1 MSEPAIA
8 RSNETTEASSGT
20 MTETTNETSN
30 PVSDETSNQT
40 SSPPSDDAIGEAV
53 RAIVAESLGRP
64 ITDVQLT
71 SVLMAELGA
80 ESLDFL
86 DIVFRIER
94 EFKIEIT
101 RGEMERAAR
110 GDMTPEE
117 FAPSGVISEAG
128 LARLRELMPE
138 AADRIGPGLRPSTIL
153 SLFSTRTFA
162 NMVIAKRDG
171 RSA

>member
-1 MSEPAIA
+1 MSEPATEKTIA
-8 RSNETTEASSGT
+8 DH
-20 MTETTNETSN
+20 TNET
-30 PVSDETSNQT
+30 
-40 SSPPSDDAIGEAV
+40 IGETV
-53 RAIVAESLGRP
+53 RGIVAESLGCPLAAVR
-64 ITDVQLT
+64 LT
-71 SVLMAELGA
+71 SILMEELGA

-94 EFKIEIT
+94 DFKIEIT
-101 RGEMERAAR
+101 RGEMERASR

-117 FAPSGVISEAG
+117 FAPGGVISDAG

-138 AADRIGPGLRPSTIL
+138 AAERIVPGLRPSTIL
-153 SLFSTRTFA
+153 TLFTVQTFA